1 MKTDKRKRVRAIVS
15 LLLAGAVALS
25 MVMTSVIQA
34 DAAQST
40 DSSTLTSW
48 TATTGRDTRNVG
60 RIWTD
65 KTVSDTDIALTGN
78 VSRTIPKGDSD
89 FLIAYSAL
97 SSAAKVVGQSV
108 KPLDIVM
115 VLDVSGSM
123 EQGLGYAEI
132 YSDDLDTD
140 RTYYIEGSYGRYR
153 EVEYSYRRGGWYDA
167 WGDAVTPKTGP
178 DDTNSGHVQF
188 YEYQNKMQG
197 LQKAAADFID
207 STKEANASMPQNQK
221 HRISLIKFAGTSTN
235 SVGDDMYWDGSYYNY
250 TQVVADFT
258 DCEGSGATGLK
269 SSVNNMEA
277 GGATSADYGFNHAQR
292 VFNGEGSLKGARE
305 NARKIVIFFTD
316 GEPNHSRDFSTT
328 VANDAIEKSGRLK
341 SDGVIVY
348 TIGVF
353 EDADP
358 SDTNGRFNAYMH
370 GVSSNYPNASSYT
383 NLGDRATDSSGQPT
397 DYYKAA
403 SDSASLES
411 VFEDIFQDI
420 TRLVAASPTVTDQ
433 GNPHRSGYITYTDRL
448 GDYMSVDS
456 FVNLVF
462 ADGVY
467 SDPTVSTDGNVTVY
481 TFHGRVENNPVYP
494 QGNLEDVIIRVEKS
508 ADLQTG
514 DLVTVQIPAS
524 MIPLRYYDVNIDA
537 EGVVT
542 TSISEAYPIRLFYT
556 VSLKDGTEQAMEQPD
571 DALKAYMRANTDE
584 NGEVKFFAN
593 KYQSGNEV
601 YSSFQP
607 AKTNDFYYFQQDT
620 QLYTDP
626 DCTQK
631 AMAPLDENA
640 TYYYSREYYAV
651 GETEVQHNIITISG
665 TDNLAVSGY
674 IRTAQD
680 GSLYVPAGAPRV
692 TSLYNHALN
701 KESNPTGTAPYVT
714 SPTWDNI
721 DSPSYV
727 NEYLGNNGMF
737 TLPQPGTLEV
747 TKSVTA
753 DSGLTAPA
761 DASFNF
767 TLDLTAPFGRTLKDS
782 YTAAIFNADGSRR
795 GDEFTIADGE
805 TFTLKAG
812 QKLYVYG
819 LRAGTDYSVK
829 ENNIPRG
836 FTQTQPQNSGAAGGT
851 IASGSV
857 AQAAFVN
864 NYSVTPITVTGDRLG
879 ISGTKNITG
888 RQFKAGDIFRFITT
902 ASGIT
907 PNAPL
912 PTGATVD
919 ITPTGGASAGID
931 FGRFEFTAPGQYR
944 YVIYEYLPGGTDGSN
959 PADTILP
966 GMTYDTVQ
974 YRLVVDVA
982 DEGDGTLS
990 VSNVAI
996 SKRENSSSG
1005 VWTELYNSRQLP
1017 QQDYVEFTNAYRQQT
1032 AQVSFNGTKTLS
1044 GKLLSD
1050 YSDDEQFQFEIVAG
1064 GSRASGSQG
1073 EFAPDAS
1080 QPMPSAG
1087 VPNPAGRYIY
1097 QNASTGQIVIPAIQL
1112 DYTMVGKEY
1121 KYTVTELQPTDT
1133 GLYGGNALPG
1143 AAKNS
1148 DGKWVYQG
1156 VTFDN
1161 STKEIFVTVFST
1173 SQNGVEEIDYSVSG
1187 NGFAFAN
1194 SYRASAQAQI
1204 NGVKNITGRTFAPG
1218 DEFTFTI
1225 RAQTDGAPLPA
1236 QTSVTITPSS
1246 GSRADVAFGAI
1257 TFTQADMNGADK
1269 AEDSPRRTKEFVY
1282 TVTETAGS
1290 AGGMTYDSR
1299 PKTVT
1304 ITVTDDGAGNMTA
1317 TVNPESTTWN
1327 NRYASSM
1334 TYHGINVEKTL
1345 NGRVM
1350 NIGEFN
1356 FTITPVGD
1364 APRLSAGDA
1373 AFANETQ
1380 RASGMKEVMSKLTG
1394 LSFTQADA
1402 GKVYTYLVKEEAGS
1416 AGGVTYDG
1424 SQYTIRIT
1432 VNDDGAGNITTETVL
1447 TQTKDADGQTVDN
1460 VIGRYNS
1467 ADGTIPT
1474 VSFTNSYRSTPGT
1487 LDGAANLTV
1496 TKVLTG
1502 RDWQNGDTFT
1512 FSLEA
1517 ADTATQQ
1524 AIDRGNVVMGETS
1537 VSITN
1542 ASRTKTAS
1550 FGDIQFTATGTY
1562 RFTVKE
1568 NRENPIPGISYDVSV
1583 DTVKVTVTDP
1593 GTGTL
1598 AVAAEMEY
1606 GDLTFTN
1613 RYSATPY
1620 TLPGATHLN
1629 VSKVLAGRDW
1639 QPTDFFDFV
1648 LTATGDTVNKVTDG
1662 TVTMPERTTLR
1673 INNDITGSGNTKSM
1687 AFGDITFSKPGT
1699 YTFTV
1704 TETAGTIHGI
1714 TYDTTPREITVVV
1727 ADNGQGRL
1735 VADSFTVAQAEG
1747 LTFTNRYSLGDV
1759 SCQQVIGGSKTLTG
1773 RDWTDADTFT
1783 FNLAAD
1789 TNHPA
1794 TAQAIADG
1802 TLIMPASLTATANK
1816 ANNNFAFDA
1825 ITFKAPGSYQFIVT
1839 ESDPGM
1845 ANMTYDSARKTVTV
1859 TVTDNFDGTLSS
1871 SVTTG
1876 SRLGF
1881 ENVYTPTAPTA
1892 TLTGTKTLN
1901 GRDMA
1906 AGEFSFTVTPLD
1918 GAPAPVVGQVENTAA
1933 ADGQPVR
1940 LNFGTIT
1947 FPKADA
1953 QCSYTIAETA
1963 GSLGGITYDS
1973 RVYTVTFDVRY
1984 NSASGVYE
1992 VTQSITDGTSPAG
2005 EVAFVN
2011 TYSSAPVTVTGFT
2024 GTKIYQDGVT
2034 GDPIPMTGGEF
2045 SFYIRAVTPSA
2056 PMPTPATATNG
2067 ADGSFAFG
2075 SIVFTAPG
2083 TYVYT
2088 VAETAPTAGGVS
2100 SVTQP
2105 YTVTITVTDNG
2116 RGQLEAV
2123 VSGAENL
2130 SFTNTYTPGQ
2140 LTSWVSVR
2148 KTLTGRN
2155 MVRGEFEFTLNI
2167 ADEATRT
2174 AFDDG
2179 LFRFA
2184 GGSDSATAT
2193 NDRDGNVRFGQSV
2206 LTFYKDGVFN
2216 FTVSEVN
2223 KGDGHIT
2230 YDPTVYNLTATV
2242 TDDGNGVLS
2251 IVWTGMDTAVFS
2263 NTYTPT
2269 PTTFTPAAVKTLSG
2283 RNMNAGEFTFEIQG
2297 LNCQYSA
2304 AATNG
2309 ADGTVNFAPI
2319 NYTQPGTYT
2328 YSITEQAAAAGG
2340 VTYDD
2345 ARYSLEVTVVDNNG
2359 QLVATGVYKAADGS
2373 EVADVS
2379 FANSYKPKEA
2389 VFAIGGAKTLD
2400 GRALAADEF
2409 TFVMKDSAGTEKY
2422 AYNAADGS
2430 FTFPQIT
2437 YDIPG
2442 EYEYTVTEQKGNL
2455 ADMTYD
2461 ASVFTVKVTVTDNL
2475 AGNLEVSYKVYKDNS
2490 EVSGISFVNY
2500 YRPRPQ
2506 IIPPDTGD
2514 DRPVAAYSALM
2525 AASAASLAA
2534 ISLKRKKS

>member
-1 MKTDKRKRVRAIVS
+1 MKTDKQKRVRALVS
-15 LLLAGAVALS
+15 LLLTGAVALS

-40 DSSTLTSW
+40 DSSTM
-48 TATTGRDTRNVG
+48 TAWADTIGDDTRNVG

-65 KTVSDTDIALTGN
+65 KTVSDTDISITGN
-78 VSRTIPKGDSD
+78 ISRTIPKGDSD

-123 EQGLGYAEI
+123 ENSLQSYVKV
-132 YSDDLDTD
+132 YSDQLDKSE
-140 RTYYIEGSYGRYR
+140 TYYILDDGDYEGVKWRNGK
-153 EVEYSYRRGGWYDA
+153 WDYD
-167 WGDAVTPKTGP
+167 GDTVVPKTGP
-178 DDTNSGHVQF
+178 DDNNKKHDQF
-188 YEYQNKMQG
+188 YQITGSKELKIDS
-197 LQKAAADFID
+197 LKKAAADFID
-207 STKEANASMPQNQK
+207 STNKANAKMPRGRK
-221 HRISLIKFAGTSTN
+221 HRISLVKFAGTSTDT
-235 SVGDDMYWDGSYYNY
+235 VGDDSYEDGKFNYNY
-250 TQVVADFT
+250 TQIVADLT
-258 DCEGSGATGLK
+258 ECEGSGATGLT
-269 SSVNNMEA
+269 SSVNNLFA
-277 GGATSADYGFNHAQR
+277 AGATSADYGLNHAQR

-305 NARKIVIFFTD
+305 NAQKVVIFFTD
-316 GEPNHSRDFSTT
+316 GEPNHGSGFSTT
-328 VANDAIEKSGRLK
+328 VANDAISKSGQLK

-353 EDADP
+353 ADADP
-358 SDTNGRFNAYMH
+358 SDTSGQFNAYMH
-370 GVSSNYPNASSYT
+370 GVSSNYPNAAGYT
-383 NLGDRATDSSGQPT
+383 DLGDRATDSSGKPT
-397 DYYKAA
+397 EYYKAA

-411 VFEDIFQDI
+411 VFKDIFQDI
-420 TRLVAASPTVTDQ
+420 TQIAATSPTVTDQ
-433 GNPHRSGYITYTDRL
+433 GNPDRSGYITYTDRL
-448 GDYMSVDS
+448 GDYMGVDS
-456 FVNLVF
+456 FVNIVF
-462 ADGVY
+462 ADRVY
-467 SDPTVSTDGNVTVY
+467 SNPTISTSGNVTTY
-481 TFHGRVENNPVYP
+481 TFHGTVENNPVYP
-494 QGNLEDVIIRVEKS
+494 QGNLEDVVIKVEKS

-524 MIPLRYYDVNIDA
+524 MIPLRYYDVDIDA

-542 TSISEAYPIRLFYT
+542 TSIKEAYPIRLFYT

-607 AKTNDFYYFQQDT
+607 AKTNDFYYFQQDK
-620 QLYTDP
+620 QMYTDKE
-626 DCTQK
+626 CTQK
-631 AMAPLDENA
+631 AMAPLDRQK
-640 TYYYSREYYAV
+640 TYYYSRDYYAV
-651 GETEVQHNIITISG
+651 GKTEVQHNIITIKG
-665 TDNLAVSGY
+665 TDSLAVSGY
-674 IRTAQD
+674 IKTAQD

-692 TSLYNHALN
+692 TSLYTHALN
-701 KESNPTGTAPYVT
+701 KTSNPTGTAPYVT

-721 DSPSYV
+721 DSPDYV
-727 NEYLGNNGMF
+727 NVYLGNNGVF

-767 TLDLTAPFGRTLKDS
+767 TLDLSAPLGRTLKDS

-795 GDEFTIADGE
+795 GDEFTIADGG

-812 QKLYVYG
+812 QKLDVYG
-819 LRAGTDYSVK
+819 LRPDTGYSVE
-829 ENNIPRG
+829 ENNIPQG
-836 FTQTQPQNSGAAGGT
+836 FTQTTPQNSGAASGT
-851 IASGSV
+851 ITSGSA

-864 NYSVTPITVTGDRLG
+864 NYSVSSITVTGDQLG
-879 ISGTKNITG
+879 INGTKNITG

-912 PTGATVD
+912 PTNATVD
-919 ITPTGGASAGID
+919 ITPTGDAGAGID
-931 FGRFEFTAPGQYR
+931 FGQFEFSAPGQYR
-944 YVIYEYLPGGTDGSN
+944 YVIYEYLPGGTDPSN

-982 DEGDGTLS
+982 DEGNGSLS
-990 VSNVAI
+990 ISNVAI

-1005 VWTELYNSRQLP
+1005 IWTDLYNSRQLP
-1017 QQDYVEFTNAYRQQT
+1017 QQDYVAFENTYRQQT

-1050 YSDDEQFQFEIVAG
+1050 YSDDEQFQFKIYAR
-1064 GSRASGSQG
+1064 GSRAAGSDG
-1073 EFAPDAS
+1073 AFSADPA
-1080 QPMPSAG
+1080 QPMPANVLVQNSSAG
-1087 VPNPAGRYIY
+1087 E
-1097 QNASTGQIVIPAIQL
+1097 IVIGGTQL

-1121 KYTVTELQPTDT
+1121 KYVVREMQPTV
-1133 GLYGGNALPG
+1133 GGEYDSAALPG

-1148 DGKWVYQG
+1148 DGKWVYHG

-1161 STKEIFVTVFST
+1161 SEKEIFVTVFST
-1173 SQNGVEEIDYSVSG
+1173 SRNGVEEIDYSVSG

-1204 NGVKNITGRTFAPG
+1204 NGVKNITGRTFRPG

-1225 RAQTDGAPLPA
+1225 RAQTDGAPMPA

-1373 AFANETQ
+1373 AFANETH
-1380 RASGMKEVMSKLTG
+1380 RASGAKEVMSKLTS

-1416 AGGVTYDG
+1416 LGGVTYDG

-1460 VIGRYNS
+1460 VIGTYNS

-1474 VSFTNSYRSTPGT
+1474 VSFTNSYESAPGT
-1487 LDGAANLTV
+1487 LEGTANLTV

-1502 RDWQNGDTFT
+1502 RDWQSGDTFT

-1524 AIDRGNVVMGETS
+1524 AIDRGNVVMGDTS

-1542 ASRTKTAS
+1542 ASRPKTAS
-1550 FGDIQFTATGTY
+1550 FGDIQFNTTGTY

-1568 NRENPIPGISYDVSV
+1568 NIENPIPGISYDVSV

-1613 RYSATPY
+1613 RYATSNY
-1620 TLPGATHLN
+1620 ILPGATHLN

-1704 TETAGTIHGI
+1704 TETAGTVHGI

-1727 ADNGQGRL
+1727 VDNGQGQL

-1881 ENVYTPTAPTA
+1881 ENVYTPDAPTA
-1892 TLTGTKTLN
+1892 VLTGTKTLN

-1953 QCSYTIAETA
+1953 QYSYTIAETA

-1992 VTQSITDGTSPAG
+1992 VTQSITDGTAPVN

-2011 TYSSAPVTVTGFT
+2011 TYSSVPATVTGFT

-2088 VAETAPTAGGVS
+2088 VAETVPTAGGVS

-2116 RGQLEAV
+2116 QGQLEAV

-2174 AFDDG
+2174 AFNDG

-2184 GGSDSATAT
+2184 GGTDSATAT
-2193 NDRDGNVRFGQSV
+2193 NDRDGNVNFGQSV
-2206 LTFYKDGVFN
+2206 LTFCKDGVFN

-2251 IVWTGMDTAVFS
+2251 IVWTGMDTAVFN

-2269 PTTFTPAAVKTLSG
+2269 ATIFTPTAVKTLSG

-2297 LNCQYSA
+2297 LSCQYSA

-2437 YDIPG
+2437 YDMPG
-2442 EYEYTVTEQKGNL
+2442 EYEYTVTEQKGSL

-2525 AASAASLAA
+2525 AASAVSLAV
-2534 ISLKRKKS
+2534 IGLKRKKA